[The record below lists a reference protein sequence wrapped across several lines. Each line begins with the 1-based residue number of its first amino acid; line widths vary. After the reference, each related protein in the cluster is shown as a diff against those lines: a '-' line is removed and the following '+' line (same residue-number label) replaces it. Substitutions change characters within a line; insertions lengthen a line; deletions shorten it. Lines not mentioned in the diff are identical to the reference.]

1 MHSWK
6 GYVQIV
12 CIKILKNRPNGQKAG
27 IDQIVNVIDQ
37 IVNVI
42 DQIVNVIK
50 KAKGEQ
56 KGNRLNL
63 KFDID
68 QIVNA

>member
-1 MHSWK
+1 MHVFFKK

-12 CIKILKNRPNGQKAG
+12 CIKLENGPKGQMAG

-42 DQIVNVIK
+42 DQIVNVI
-50 KAKGEQ
+50 
-56 KGNRLNL
+56 
-63 KFDID
+63 D
-68 QIVNA
+68 QIVKKPILTK